1 MQAPV
6 CHFINCHIAGCIVFS
21 MSYYINSYPKQ
32 MTYCCGGFTKEQTL
46 ELCYIAYP
54 WAQEMI
60 DSGECTK
67 EEQDE
72 GFLEN
77 PVMFPFPWENWTYY
91 NSQPKP
97 TFKRLKKWVES
108 RVHITGRC

>member
-1 MQAPV
+1 MQHGV

-32 MTYCCGGFTKEQTL
+32 MNFSKEQIL

-54 WAQEMI
+54 WAQERI
-60 DSGECTK
+60 DSGEVTK
-67 EEQDE
+67 EEEDE

-77 PVMFPFPWENWTYY
+77 PVMWPFPYENWLY
-91 NSQPKP
+91 NNQPAP
-97 TFKRLKKWVES
+97 SYENLKKWVES